1 MALQLNCALEIQA
14 CLAGNLYTIARDLAP
29 HISPA
34 STQLLPAQ
42 RLLTEPRSPIRC
54 ERTVYRAGSGIL
66 RNAKG
71 GGKESAHVLHVT
83 LAGGGHDR
91 TPDPH
96 GEFGKGSNVGQE
108 RSNLLGGIHHD
119 EVIRQ
124 PNDLRGLGPK
134 SRYQF

>member
-14 CLAGNLYTIARDLAP
+14 CLAGNLYANARDLAP

-54 ERTVYRAGSGIL
+54 ARTGYRAGSGIL
-66 RNAKG
+66 RTATG
-71 GGKESAHVLHVT
+71 ARKESEHVLHVT

-91 TPDPH
+91 TPHPH
-96 GEFGKGSNVGQE
+96 GEF
-108 RSNLLGGIHHD
+108 
-119 EVIRQ
+119 
-124 PNDLRGLGPK
+124 
-134 SRYQF
+134 

>member
-1 MALQLNCALEIQA
+1 MALQFNGALEIQA
-14 CLAGNLYTIARDLAP
+14 CLAGNLYAIARDLAP

-96 GEFGKGSNVGQE
+96 GEFGKGSNVGRE
-108 RSNLLGGIHHD
+108 RSDLLGVIHHD
-119 EVIRQ
+119 EVITRSH
-124 PNDLRGLGPK
+124 DLRRLEAQ
-134 SRYQF
+134 SR